1 MKQKPIHILDFPM
14 TEIED
19 VLSDILYAW
28 KIKKEF
34 KKGVRITNIY
44 FAGAS
49 LLIDIKGILDG
60 DSVADIIVLRHSTES
75 YNLFSG
81 GLEMLLSIKA
91 LKMLEEIMVKSDR
104 KHNTKWLY

>member
-1 MKQKPIHILDFPM
+1 MNKKTIHILDFPM

-19 VLSDILYAW
+19 VLSDILYSW
-28 KIKKEF
+28 RFKKEF

-49 LLIDIKGILDG
+49 LMIDVKGILDG

-91 LKMLEEIMVKSDR
+91 LKMLEQIMVQSEI
-104 KHNTKWLY
+104 KHNTKWLL

>member
-1 MKQKPIHILDFPM
+1 MKQKTIHILDFPM

-19 VLSDILYAW
+19 VLSDILYSW
-28 KIKKEF
+28 RFKKEF

-49 LLIDIKGILDG
+49 LMIDVKGMLDG
-60 DSVADIIVLRHSTES
+60 DYADIIVLRHSTES

-91 LKMLEEIMVKSDR
+91 LKMLEQIMVQSEI
-104 KHNTKWLY
+104 KHNTKWLH

>member
-1 MKQKPIHILDFPM
+1 MQDKIVHILDFPM

-19 VLSDILYAW
+19 ILSNVLSGERFNTEL
-28 KIKKEF
+28 
-34 KKGVRITNIY
+34 KKGVKISNIY

-49 LLIDIKGILDG
+49 LMIDIRGLIDRG
-60 DSVADIIVLRHSTES
+60 SVVDIIVLRHSSES

-91 LKMLEEIMVKSDR
+91 LKTLEQIMFINDI
-104 KHNTKWLY
+104 KHQTKWLN

>member
-1 MKQKPIHILDFPM
+1 MKKKTIHILDFPM

-34 KKGVRITNIY
+34 KKGVKITNVY

-49 LLIDIKGILDG
+49 LMIDVKGIVNG
-60 DSVADIIVLRHSTES
+60 NSIADIIVLRHSTES

-91 LKMLEEIMVKSDR
+91 LKMLEEIMLKSEINH
-104 KHNTKWLY
+104 KTKWLN

>member
-1 MKQKPIHILDFPM
+1 MKSETIHILDFSM

-19 VLSDILYAW
+19 TLSNILSGG
-28 KIKKEF
+28 KFNKEL
-34 KKGVRITNIY
+34 KKGIKISNIY

-49 LLIDIKGILDG
+49 LMIDIRGLIDRG
-60 DSVADIIVLRHSTES
+60 SVVDIIVLRHSSES

-91 LKMLEEIMVKSDR
+91 LKTLEQIMFINDI
-104 KHNTKWLY
+104 KHQTKWLN

>member
-49 LLIDIKGILDG
+49 LLIDIKGTLDG

>member
-1 MKQKPIHILDFPM
+1 MDKKIIHILDFTM
-14 TEIED
+14 NEIED

-28 KIKKEF
+28 TIKKEF
-34 KKGVRITNIY
+34 KKGIRITNVY

-49 LLIDIKGILDG
+49 LMIDVKGMLYG

-81 GLEMLLSIKA
+81 GLEMLLSIKS
-91 LKMLEEIMVKSDR
+91 LKIIEEIMVQSNI
-104 KHNTKWLY
+104 KHKTKWLY

>member
-1 MKQKPIHILDFPM
+1 MKSKSIHILDFSM

-19 VLSDILYAW
+19 ILSNILSGE
-28 KIKKEF
+28 KFKKEL
-34 KKGVRITNIY
+34 KKGLKISNIY

-49 LLIDIKGILDG
+49 LMIDIRGVLDRG
-60 DSVADIIVLRHSTES
+60 SIVDIIVLRHSTES

-91 LKMLEEIMVKSDR
+91 LKTLESIMFLNGI
-104 KHNTKWLY
+104 KHQTKWLN

>member
-1 MKQKPIHILDFPM
+1 MKPKNISILDFPM
-14 TEIED
+14 NEIED

-28 KIKKEF
+28 KFKKEF

-49 LLIDIKGILDG
+49 LMIDIKGILDG
-60 DSVADIIVLRHSTES
+60 DSIADIIVLRHSTES

-81 GLEMLLSIKA
+81 GLEMLLSIKS
-91 LKMLEEIMVKSDR
+91 LKMIEQIMIQSNI
-104 KHNTKWLY
+104 KHKTKWLN

>member
-1 MKQKPIHILDFPM
+1 MNKKTIHILDFPM

-19 VLSDILYAW
+19 VLSDILYSW
-28 KIKKEF
+28 RF
-34 KKGVRITNIY
+34 KKGVRITNVY

-49 LLIDIKGILDG
+49 LMIDVKGILDG
-60 DSVADIIVLRHSTES
+60 DSVSDIIVLRHSTES

-91 LKMLEEIMVKSDR
+91 LKMLEQIMVQSEI
-104 KHNTKWLY
+104 KHNTKWL

>member
-1 MKQKPIHILDFPM
+1 MNKKPIHILDFPM
-14 TEIED
+14 NEIED
-19 VLSDILYAW
+19 VLSDILYSW
-28 KIKKEF
+28 RFKKEF
-34 KKGVRITNIY
+34 KKGIRITNIY

-49 LLIDIKGILDG
+49 LMIDVKGIVNG

-81 GLEMLLSIKA
+81 GLEMLISIKA
-91 LKMLEEIMVKSDR
+91 LKMLEQIMVQSER

>member
-19 VLSDILYAW
+19 VLSDILYSW

-44 FAGAS
+44 FAGTS

-60 DSVADIIVLRHSTES
+60 YSVSDIIVLRHSTES

-81 GLEMLLSIKA
+81 GLEMLLS
-91 LKMLEEIMVKSDR
+91 V
-104 KHNTKWLY
+104 NYP